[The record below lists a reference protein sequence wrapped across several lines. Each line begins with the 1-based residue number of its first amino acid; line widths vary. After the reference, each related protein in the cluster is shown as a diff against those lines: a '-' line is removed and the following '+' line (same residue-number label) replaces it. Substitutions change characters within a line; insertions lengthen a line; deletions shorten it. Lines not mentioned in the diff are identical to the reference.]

1 MALNFEKEKLI
12 SELKKRNPKKVLV
25 QLPEGVKQD
34 AFEISE
40 IFEKLG
46 IEAIFSGETCWGGC
60 SIAIHEAKEL
70 NADLIVHFGHAEYIK
85 TEFPVI
91 YIEIKDELDLEPL
104 MEKSLENLKEF
115 NKIGLCYSIQHRQ
128 DIEKIRKFYKN
139 NEKEIILSK
148 KSGVVAYEGHVLGC
162 EYSGLKEI
170 EKEVDCF
177 LIIGNNFHAMGA
189 ALAVK
194 KPVFLL
200 DVYNDK
206 ITNMENVRDK
216 VLKQRSVLIDKFRK
230 AKKIGIITERKL
242 GQRFGAAEFLIG
254 KLKKKDKE
262 TIIITMNEITPDKI
276 MNFYSVDCF
285 VELACPRIAIDDFS
299 KYEKP
304 LITFREALVGLGE
317 KSWDELLEEGIL

>member
-70 NADLIVHFGHAEYIK
+70 NADLIVHFGHAEYMK

-242 GQRFGAAEFLIG
+242 GQRFGAAEFLID
-254 KLKKKDKE
+254 KLKKKDKK

-285 VELACPRIAIDDFS
+285 IELACPRIAIDDFS